1 MSHEQSGSGVVVPA
15 NALAEDHLLTLNVLK
30 TADLDSAILRSG
42 QGTVVSDVLE
52 LLPHGQVFLQDVAIS
67 VGVRVGLAVVE
78 NRLGLF
84 FQSNGTSAW
93 SELPGAAVAA
103 ASPSTPIRVV
113 GIARHFSHWVVI
125 EKTGALQGGKLQDN
139 SLKPSLTN
147 ASVDKA
153 VVTAEPLMSTGAI
166 VGICAVG
173 LFLLVL
179 SWVGFLTHM
188 SNTVLEYPSTHL

>member
-1 MSHEQSGSGVVVPA
+1 MPA

-84 FQSNGTSAW
+84 FRSNGTSGW

-103 ASPSTPIRVV
+103 ASPSTPTSTPITVTGR
-113 GIARHFSHWVVI
+113 ARHFSEWVVL
-125 EKTGALQGGKLQDN
+125 EKTGALQGGKLEDN
-139 SLKPSLTN
+139 SLKSSLTN
-147 ASVDKA
+147 ASIDKA
-153 VVTAEPLMSTGAI
+153 VVTSQPLMSTGAI